1 MVQCLGLI
9 CAFVP
14 RKDGRKISRMLKDK
28 RQELVA
34 IAAVKQYIR
43 KSESVADAVDV
54 IDDDCSFLDYGDY
67 SEDSNDDMHLL

>member
-1 MVQCLGLI
+1 
-9 CAFVP
+9 
-14 RKDGRKISRMLKDK
+14 MLKDK